1 MRKDQRVLANLCMAM
16 VVVTMVFTILATIEV
31 QSTVL
36 TFLGVLMTIFF
47 TLPIITLINTKNQ

>member
-1 MRKDQRVLANLCMAM
+1 MRKDERVLANLCMAM

-31 QSTVL
+31 QSTIL
-36 TFLGVLMTIFF
+36 TFLGVLMTICF